1 VVLIGSARGYGRSIG
16 KFSAIRAGPAVS
28 TAQCE
33 ARRSTDIA
41 TQGRIEH
48 ECLGYR
54 FPTAK
59 TVYRWQSWRNGR
71 EFSVNAAG
79 SIVVNH
85 LSKIALAASGVGLAY
100 TADFIAGHELKKGA
114 LETVLDHY
122 CMKSQGLFLYFP
134 SKSQNQPKLRAFID
148 LATGSLRR

>member
-1 VVLIGSARGYGRSIG
+1 MRLSLPVSRRFLCVVLGAPEYYGARGRP
-16 KFSAIRAGPAVS
+16 RVP
-28 TAQCE
+28 Q
-33 ARRSTDIA
+33 DL
-41 TQGRIEH
+41 IEH

-100 TADFIAGHELKKGA
+100 TADLIAGHELRKGA

-148 LATGSLRR
+148 FATGSLRR